1 MASEQ
6 IELAKAISIHI
17 NGISA
22 NVDKM
27 NAEGARANKLTKLD
41 KQAIAYCD
49 KVKPYFETI
58 RVHCDA
64 LEMMVDD
71 EIWPMVKYREMLFT
85 K

>member
-1 MASEQ
+1 MAAEQ
-6 IELAKAISIHI
+6 IDLAKSISEHI
-17 NGISA
+17 NAISA

-27 NAEGARANKLTKLD
+27 NAEGLKADKLAKLD

-49 KVKPYFETI
+49 KVKPFFETI
-58 RVHCDA
+58 REHCDA

-71 EIWPMVKYREMLFT
+71 EIWPLVKYREMLFT